1 MSEVQL
7 FDEAN
12 ILFGNKEYGKAL
24 FLFSQLVAKFP
35 NNKEYEVYVLMCD
48 IATENDERGS
58 FLFDYF
64 TVTKNEL
71 GSEEAVRLTHDFI
84 SAYDGNSEKLAEI
97 LQLASTQEI
106 ESLEAINYKDFLEL
120 VRIRGSF
127 KRAFE
132 DIMFSTKVALHT
144 KDEFY
149 DFISKLIEN
158 NFSSVAYNYL
168 DGYNEIFQY
177 DAKFQELFKKLEEQ
191 NLDNHIR

>member
-1 MSEVQL
+1 MSELKL

-12 ILFGNKEYGKAL
+12 ILFGNKEYSKAF

-35 NNKEYEVYVLMCD
+35 NNKEYEVYVLICD

-71 GSEEAVRLTHDFI
+71 GSEEAVRLTLDFI

-120 VRIRGSF
+120 VKIRGSF

-149 DFISKLIEN
+149 DFILKLIEN

>member
-1 MSEVQL
+1 MSELKL

-12 ILFGNKEYGKAL
+12 ILFGNKEYSKAF

-35 NNKEYEVYVLMCD
+35 HNKEYEVYVLICD

-71 GSEEAVRLTHDFI
+71 GSEEAVRLTLDFI

-120 VRIRGSF
+120 VKIRGSF

-149 DFISKLIEN
+149 DFILKLIEN
-158 NFSSVAYNYL
+158 NFSSLAYNYL